1 MKKLLVG
8 AAFLL
13 LIGTTRAAQT
23 SKHNEEHNI
32 LSSELPAPLQSDIKT
47 TYTGYWVTELT
58 EEGKDRHA
66 KYQLTLENAD
76 QIIHLRA
83 GRDDSWTVVS
93 TIVKAD

>member
-1 MKKLLVG
+1 MKKLLLG
-8 AAFLL
+8 ATLLL
-13 LIGTTRAAQT
+13 LISTTRAAQT
-23 SKHNEEHNI
+23 SKHSEEHNI
-32 LSSELPAPLQSDIKT
+32 LSNELPASLQSDIKT
-47 TYTGYWVTELT
+47 AYNGYWITELT

-83 GRDDSWTVVS
+83 GKDDSWVVVS